1 MNLKY
6 RLFIWLLCLI
16 VPALYLDS
24 AIWFRLKRANF
35 YQKKQEY
42 SRAIEIYRKILRK
55 DSLVKKIDLRTFFK
69 INFSLGYLYA
79 DLDLD
84 NLSIEHYAKGAMRF
98 LPNNIDGYYR
108 HNDLD
113 KDKLLAI
120 GLIEAG
126 CFKEAKREFEKLG
139 QLYPNFKIAQ
149 NYINLIRN
157 LEKNNI
163 IATDDNF
170 LFLIGD
176 YYIKSGLFQEARDFF
191 TKRIIDYGRD
201 YLKVLTYLNTNYAQ
215 DKEIIKRVW
224 GENIYVSLEDFED
237 LYPKFVP
244 WLADTKE
251 RLRRHLITNE
261 TAYQGSYSELLD
273 LTSSLEGANYW
284 VRPIM
289 IKFDESDFKLGIRIF
304 KKGPSDVKSTL
315 RLGLVYPKEDKSGI
329 YPTAKIKDRGD
340 GWQEYTIENL
350 YENLKTRDA
359 KIFGWDTEGFYI
371 DKIIWDTQGAG
382 GTIYLDSIELFI
394 HS

>member
-1 MNLKY
+1 MTL
-6 RLFIWLLCLI
+6 
-16 VPALYLDS
+16 ALYLDS
-24 AIWFRLKRANF
+24 TIWFRLKKADF
-35 YQKKQEY
+35 YQKRQEY
-42 SRAIEIYRKILRK
+42 SRAIEIYKKILRK
-55 DSLVKKIDLRTFFK
+55 DSLAKKINVKTLFK

-79 DLDLD
+79 SLDLD
-84 NLSIEHYAKGAMRF
+84 NLSIKHYAKGAMRF
-98 LPNNIDGYYR
+98 LPNNIDRYYC

-113 KDKLLAI
+113 KNKLLAI

-139 QLYPNFKIAQ
+139 QLYPDFKIAQ

-191 TKRIIDYGRD
+191 TKRIIDYGIS
-201 YLKVLTYLNTNYAQ
+201 YLRVLTYLNTNYSQ
-215 DKEIIKRVW
+215 NKDIVKRVW
-224 GENIYVSLEDFED
+224 GGNIYISLEDFED
-237 LYPKFVP
+237 LYPKFIP
-244 WLADTKE
+244 WLADNKE
-251 RLRRHLITNE
+251 KLKRHLITNE

-273 LTSSLEGANYW
+273 LTSSSEGANYW

-289 IKFDESDFKLGIRIF
+289 IKFDKSDFKLGIRIF
-304 KKGPSDVKSTL
+304 KKGPSNVKSTL

-340 GWQEYTIENL
+340 GWQEYAIENI
-350 YENLKTRDA
+350 YENLKIRDA
-359 KIFGWDTEGFYI
+359 KIFGWNTEGFYI

-382 GTIYLDSIELFI
+382 GTIYLDSLELFI